1 MLLTMKTRMNKD
13 DRNRIAHD
21 VTPIS
26 YTIDAKGKRLGRVAS
41 DAAQALLGKKS
52 AKFVKNKVLPVT
64 VTIENASK
72 LMIPE
77 KKVLEKTYVRYTGY
91 PGGLRTLTMKQF
103 IEKKGVKEVVKKTVD
118 GMLPRNSLRKE
129 RMKRLIVND

>member
-1 MLLTMKTRMNKD
+1 MNKD
-13 DRNRIAHD
+13 DRNRIRHD
-21 VTPIS
+21 IAPIS

-52 AKFVKNKVLPVT
+52 AQFVKNKVLPVT